1 MTRITRSRRR
11 TNGRREVHA
20 RRSPDDDDDA
30 PFSSS
35 SSPFTATTASGGA
48 DDTDECLSTG
58 SSPQKPDG
66 ARRQVGVEADETA
79 TTALDTSPAH
89 GSTDSEARAAAW
101 KAHTE
106 GSEPVKVAGGGG
118 SGHGLDDEAAE
129 ATTQPKS
136 GAEDGGPRSQ
146 CSEDSAT
153 GASGRRARGTEGTA
167 ARGAVARGVVA
178 ARRRVLSATTSTSV
192 RSPLREGPRPP
203 PKVPK
208 RSRRVDDATMP
219 APPCR

>member
-11 TNGRREVHA
+11 TKGRREVHA
-20 RRSPDDDDDA
+20 RRSPDDA

-48 DDTDECLSTG
+48 PPGPADDTDECLSTG
-58 SSPQKPDG
+58 SPQKPDG
-66 ARRQVGVEADETA
+66 ARRHVGVDADETA
-79 TTALDTSPAH
+79 ATAPETSPAH

-106 GSEPVKVAGGGG
+106 GNEPVKVAGGGG
-118 SGHGLDDEAAE
+118 QGLDE

-178 ARRRVLSATTSTSV
+178 ARRGFLSATTSTSV
-192 RSPLREGPRPP
+192 RSTLREGPRPP

-208 RSRRVDDATMP
+208 RSRRVDGATMR
-219 APPCR
+219 PCR